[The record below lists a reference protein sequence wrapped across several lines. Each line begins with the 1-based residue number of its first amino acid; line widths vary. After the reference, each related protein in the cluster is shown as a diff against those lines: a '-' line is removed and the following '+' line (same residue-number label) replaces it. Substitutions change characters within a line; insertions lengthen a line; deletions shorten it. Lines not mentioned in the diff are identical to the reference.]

1 MVKYPQILLLR
12 SKYWKTD
19 KIFYW
24 MKKLSNYSNKKAF
37 VSKDDEIRKLKT
49 TNLKDIK
56 YFQQDVIKEF

>member
-1 MVKYPQILLLR
+1 MVKYPLTLLLR
-12 SKYWKTD
+12 SKYLKSD
-19 KIFYW
+19 KILYW

-37 VSKDDEIRKLKT
+37 VLKDDEIRKLKT